1 MGYGLNCVRT
11 PHPSKKDV
19 LQSWPPGPQNVTL
32 SGDKDLTEVTKLN
45 GDHSSGPQN
54 HLTGVPVEEGIWAR
68 DLGHRRAS
76 CEEEGRGEGDASR
89 SQSAPKTAGHQ
100 NQEGAG
106 AASLPRPPTPALA
119 GTSPADTITLDL
131 PWPSSLQRHRTVRSW
146 AWMPRPSQR
155 ALDEPWA
162 GAASPSNPPPLPSRA
177 PALLTL

>member
-76 CEEEGRGEGDASR
+76 CEEEGRGEGDVSR

-106 AASLPRPPTPALA
+106 AASLPRPPHPCPRGHQPCRHHNLGPSLALQPPEAQDRPLLGLDAQAVAA
-119 GTSPADTITLDL
+119 GP
-131 PWPSSLQRHRTVRSW
+131 
-146 AWMPRPSQR
+146 
-155 ALDEPWA
+155 
-162 GAASPSNPPPLPSRA
+162 G
-177 PALLTL
+177 